1 MNGAPSYWFEAVP
14 DEKKFPSLAEDQ
26 SCDIV
31 VIGGGIAGLSSAY
44 HLSKAGMRVVLL
56 EMGTIGTGDSG
67 YTTAFT
73 THFLDSIDATA
84 KAWNASTA
92 AIYLFKEII
101 KREQIECEWEDTG
114 CVIFTQKDAIEEF
127 RRTYDMHRAI
137 DSSLDF
143 FEGGD
148 AARLLGYSA
157 KAMFQK
163 KSGEGQFHIRKFLRG
178 LADAVIKN
186 GVKIF
191 EETEVLGVK
200 TSSTSP
206 DLSGPSIEI
215 QTEKSI
221 VRADY
226 CVMAGGS
233 TPGRLFP
240 KVSSMLTGTIDYV
253 IHASYSG
260 GQSPFPRGLYLDDAD
275 PYHYFRYVNETDII
289 LGGETKLMSAPS
301 QVKNQHERL
310 EVYLKKLS
318 PGSQCTVK
326 NKWQGGIYATL
337 DFLPYIGPHPEY
349 GDRIIFATGWTGNG
363 TTQGL
368 LSGQIIRDLVQKK
381 RNEFQDIYSFK
392 RHL

>member
-1 MNGAPSYWFEAVP
+1 MSGIPSYWFEAVP

-26 SCDIV
+26 SCDIA

-44 HLSKAGMRVVLL
+44 HLSKAGMKVVLL

-67 YTTAFT
+67 YTTAFA

-101 KREQIECEWEDTG
+101 KQENIECEWEDTG
-114 CVIFTQKDAIEEF
+114 CTVFTQKDANEEF

-137 DSSLDF
+137 DSSLEF

-157 KAMFQK
+157 KAVFQK
-163 KSGEGQFHIRKFLRG
+163 KSGEGQFHVRKFLRG
-178 LADAVIKN
+178 LADAVVKN

-191 EETEVLGVK
+191 EETEALEVK
-200 TSSTSP
+200 TT
-206 DLSGPSIEI
+206 PSIEI
-215 QTEKSI
+215 RTEKGV

-226 CVMAGGS
+226 LVMAGGS

-260 GQSPFPRGLYLDDAD
+260 DQKPFPRGLYLDDAD
-275 PYHYFRYVNETDII
+275 PYHYFRYVSESDVIV
-289 LGGETKLMSAPS
+289 GGETRLMSAPS
-301 QVKNQHERL
+301 QEKNQHERL
-310 EVYLKKLS
+310 EAYLKKLS
-318 PGSQCTVK
+318 PGSSFSVK

-337 DFLPYIGPHPEY
+337 DFLPYIGPHPGY
-349 GDRIIFATGWTGNG
+349 GERIIFATGWTGNG

-381 RNEFQDIYSFK
+381 RNDFQDIYSCN
-392 RHL
+392 RHI